1 MTDLFN
7 MSLSQSNSNQS
18 KNLTLKI
25 NEIFF
30 SIQGETSR
38 VGLPT
43 IFIRLTGCPL
53 RCVYCDT
60 EYAFHEG
67 NMITLDD
74 IMKNISE
81 YETKHVTV
89 TGGEPLAQKNCRPLL
104 TLLCDAGYDVS
115 LETSGAQDI
124 SNIDSRVARIVD
136 LKTPASGEADKNLY
150 DNLQYLTTHDQV
162 KFVICDREDYQW
174 SKEKLVTY
182 KLNEQCEVLFSGSHG
197 ELQSS
202 QLAGWILQ
210 DQLPVRLQIQLHKYL
225 WGDVPGK

>member
-1 MTDLFN
+1 
-7 MSLSQSNSNQS
+7 MSLSQTNNDQS
-18 KNLTLKI
+18 HKLTLKI

-67 NMITLDD
+67 NITTLDD
-74 IMKNISE
+74 IMKNLSV
-81 YETKHVTV
+81 YEAKHVTV

-104 TLLCDAGYDVS
+104 TLLCEAGYDVS
-115 LETSGAQDI
+115 LETSGALDI

-136 LKTPASGEADKNLY
+136 LKTPASGEVDKNLY
-150 DNLQYLTTHDQV
+150 DNLQHITNKDQI
-162 KFVICDREDYQW
+162 KFVICNREDYEW
-174 SKEKLVTY
+174 SKEKLSEY
-182 KLNEQCEVLFSGSHG
+182 KLNNQCEVLFSASHG
-197 ELQSS
+197 ELKAT
-202 QLAGWILQ
+202 QLADWILN
-210 DQLPVRLQIQLHKYL
+210 DELPVRLQIQLHKYL
-225 WGDVPGK
+225 WGDVAGK